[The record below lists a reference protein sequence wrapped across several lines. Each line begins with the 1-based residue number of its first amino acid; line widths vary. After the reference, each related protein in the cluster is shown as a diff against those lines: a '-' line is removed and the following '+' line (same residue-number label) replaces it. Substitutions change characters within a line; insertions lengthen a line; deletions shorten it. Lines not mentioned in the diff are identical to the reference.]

1 MSRQS
6 RYQLTYLFLFINNL
20 IFSVIRLIQQYLKES
35 NLFRTLHTL
44 QVTIEL
50 YTVILFKRKTCKSFQ
65 EETGVT
71 LNTVDS
77 VDGFCADINN
87 GHWDTVLKAIQS
99 LKLPDKK
106 LIDLYEQ
113 V

>member
-1 MSRQS
+1 MVKT
-6 RYQLTYLFLFINNL
+6 LT
-20 IFSVIRLIQQYLKES
+20 
-35 NLFRTLHTL
+35 TL
-44 QVTIEL
+44 
-50 YTVILFKRKTCKSFQ
+50 Q
-65 EETGVT
+65 EETGVS

-77 VDGFCADINN
+77 VDGFVADINN

-113 V
+113 VSFLNGIER

>member
-1 MSRQS
+1 MK
-6 RYQLTYLFLFINNL
+6 YYF
-20 IFSVIRLIQQYLKES
+20 K
-35 NLFRTLHTL
+35 
-44 QVTIEL
+44 TI
-50 YTVILFKRKTCKSFQ
+50 SFQ

-113 V
+113 VSVNRNYCFLTR